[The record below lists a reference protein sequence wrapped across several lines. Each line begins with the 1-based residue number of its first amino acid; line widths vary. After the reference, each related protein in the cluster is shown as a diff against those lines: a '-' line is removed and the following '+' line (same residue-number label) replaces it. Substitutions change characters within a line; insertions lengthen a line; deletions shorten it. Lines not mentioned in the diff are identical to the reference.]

1 MRKLQIIILL
11 SMTAILPGFGQ
22 ADSTI
27 QELTMYKTFGGA
39 HYEYQKDTMIYAVS
53 PKQVLLILKDDPL
66 AYAEFKKAKS
76 YNSLGGILGFVGGV
90 MLIVPVGSAIVGSD
104 PEWGLAAG
112 GAALI
117 IASIPFMKA
126 YRRHAESAIDIY
138 NKKHT
143 AFRPRTEY
151 YFSGLGIRM
160 AIKF

>member
-1 MRKLQIIILL
+1 MTKLQIIFLL
-11 SMTAILPGFGQ
+11 CLTAILPCYGQ

-39 HYEYQKDTMIYAVS
+39 HYEYQKDTAIYAVS
-53 PKQVLLILKDDPL
+53 PKQVLLILRDDPL

-76 YNSLGGILGFVGGV
+76 YNNLGGILGFVGGV

-112 GAALI
+112 GAALV

-126 YRRHAESAIDIY
+126 YRKHAESAIDIY
-138 NKKHT
+138 NKNHT

-151 YFSGLGIRM
+151 YFLGLGVKMIIR
-160 AIKF
+160 F